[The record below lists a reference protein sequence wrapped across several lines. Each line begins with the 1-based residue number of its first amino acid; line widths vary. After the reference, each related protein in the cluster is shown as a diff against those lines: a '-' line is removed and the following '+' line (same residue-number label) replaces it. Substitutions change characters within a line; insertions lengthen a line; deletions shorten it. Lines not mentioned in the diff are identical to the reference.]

1 MDLGISRHQCEAFTL
16 CLPDQHAV
24 EGIPVDRR
32 ETTGHDGVLGADGQL
47 AESAVADAFREVRWP
62 GELAG

>member
-1 MDLGISRHQCEAFTL
+1 MDLGISRHQCEAFAL

-32 ETTGHDGVLGADGQL
+32 ETTGHDAC
-47 AESAVADAFREVRWP
+47 W
-62 GELAG
+62 ELMASSRNPLSRTRSGLM